1 MAQKTQPSERDPPEG
16 APGGGY
22 GYNLKRKREIEHQK
36 LEAHTRHQERPIT
49 HENEHG
55 LVKGLNK
62 AQIKN
67 L

>member
-1 MAQKTQPSERDPPEG
+1 MAQKTQQSQQEVTDGP
-16 APGGGY
+16 PGGGY

-36 LEAHTRHQERPIT
+36 LEAHTRHEERPIT

-55 LVKGLNK
+55 LMKGLNK